1 MNIDPYMQMLQVI
14 TGDYEKRMGKDP
26 VDLAE
31 QEHDRKTW
39 EEEVLLHEP
48 DPDEA
53 RDRAIGEQIARDRST
68 VLNILKAMMHKGP
81 SAIDPAVDAL
91 AKLID
96 DARRG
101 MS

>member
-1 MNIDPYMQMLQVI
+1 MIDPYMQMMHII
-14 TGDYEKRMGKDP
+14 TGVNKDP

-31 QEHDRKTW
+31 QEYDRKTW
-39 EEEVLLHEP
+39 EEEQEREP

-53 RDRAIGEQIARDRST
+53 RDRAIGEQIARDRWT

>member
-1 MNIDPYMQMLQVI
+1 MNIEPYMEMFQVI

-39 EEEVLLHEP
+39 DVEKEEP

-53 RDRAIGEQIARDRST
+53 RDREISDQLGRDRKAVLDILAVMIEEDSAST
-68 VLNILKAMMHKGP
+68 
-81 SAIDPAVDAL
+81 AVDAL
-91 AKLID
+91 VMLID

-101 MS
+101 MG

>member
-1 MNIDPYMQMLQVI
+1 MIDPYMQMMHII
-14 TGDYEKRMGKDP
+14 TGVNKDP

-39 EEEVLLHEP
+39 EEEQEREP

-53 RDRAIGEQIARDRST
+53 RARAISDQLGRDRQA
-68 VLNILKAMMHKGP
+68 VLAILAAMMEED
-81 SAIDPAVDAL
+81 SAEPAVDAL
-91 AKLID
+91 VKLID

>member
-1 MNIDPYMQMLQVI
+1 MIDPHMQMMHII
-14 TGDYEKRMGKDP
+14 TGVGKDP
-26 VDLAE
+26 VDVAE

-39 EEEVLLHEP
+39 EEEQEREP

-53 RDRAIGEQIARDRST
+53 RDRAISDQLGRDRKA
-68 VLNILKAMMHKGP
+68 VLAILSVMMEAN
-81 SAIDPAVDAL
+81 SAEPAVDAL
-91 AKLID
+91 VKLID

>member
-1 MNIDPYMQMLQVI
+1 MNIDPYMQMIQVI

-31 QEHDRKTW
+31 QEHDRKAW
-39 EEEVLLHEP
+39 EEEQEHEP

-53 RDRAIGEQIARDRST
+53 RDRAIGEQIARDRWT

>member
-1 MNIDPYMQMLQVI
+1 MIDPYMQMIQVI

-26 VDLAE
+26 VDVAE

-39 EEEVLLHEP
+39 EEEQEREP

-53 RDRAIGEQIARDRST
+53 RDRAISDQLGRDRQA
-68 VLNILKAMMHKGP
+68 VLAILAVMMEED
-81 SAIDPAVDAL
+81 SAEPAVDAL
-91 AKLID
+91 VKLID

>member
-53 RDRAIGEQIARDRST
+53 RDRAIGEQLGRDRQA
-68 VLNILKAMMHKGP
+68 VLAILSVMVEAN
-81 SAIDPAVDAL
+81 SAEPAVDAL
-91 AKLID
+91 VKLID

>member
-1 MNIDPYMQMLQVI
+1 MIDPYMQMMHII
-14 TGDYEKRMGKDP
+14 TGVNKDR

-31 QEHDRKTW
+31 QEYDRKTW
-39 EEEVLLHEP
+39 EEEQEREP

-53 RDRAIGEQIARDRST
+53 RARAISDQLGRDRQA
-68 VLNILKAMMHKGP
+68 VLAILAGMMEEG
-81 SAIDPAVDAL
+81 SAEPAVDAL
-91 AKLID
+91 VKLID